1 MRKIIY
7 CFLLSGMLFSCSDK
21 KVSENTQDS
30 TQIVSKDSVSSSVQS
45 SEVMFLEDV
54 LQCVDLKGLETKYGA
69 KNVQKEALVQ
79 TGDGDFKVTKLFP
92 NTPKEV
98 EIYWKDG
105 EDYKKIQDAVVKGGF
120 SKTSDVAPTSIW
132 ESKEGLRLGMK
143 MSEVIAL
150 NGKNFTIT
158 GLGWDLGGNVVS
170 WEGGKLNNKNISIRF
185 NDYSTNNGGLSET
198 EYSSIS
204 GDREFDTQHAA
215 ITKLNPTVDELSVY
229 LKPEI
234 DAELGKKLTKEV
246 EKKQIPR

>member
-1 MRKIIY
+1 
-7 CFLLSGMLFSCSDK
+7 MLFSCSDK

-30 TQIVSKDSVSSSVQS
+30 TKIVSKDSSNSSVQS
-45 SEVMFLEDV
+45 SKVMFLEDV
-54 LQCVDLKGLETKYGA
+54 LQCVDLKGLESKYGA
-69 KNVQKEALVQ
+69 ANIQKEAVLQ

-120 SKTSDVAPTSIW
+120 SKTSDIAPTSIW

-158 GLGWDLGGNVVS
+158 GLGWDLGGNIVS
-170 WEGGKLNNKNISIRF
+170 WEGGKLNNKNISVRF

-198 EYSSIS
+198 EYNSIS
-204 GDREFDTQHAA
+204 GDREFDTQHSA
-215 ITKLNPTVDELSVY
+215 IVKLNPTVDELSVY

-234 DAELGKKLTKEV
+234 DTELGKKLTKEV